1 MKSYIRH
8 LDHNPHYTCMGR
20 AILDDHVS
28 LGIFGGLEFVEEYS
42 YVYTYIYIYISPF
55 HLNIDVERLWKQQS
69 Y

>member
-42 YVYTYIYIYISPF
+42 YVYIYIYISISSKYRCGKTMETTIL
-55 HLNIDVERLWKQQS
+55 LN
-69 Y
+69 